1 MKKSELVLGNV
12 VKAYKGE
19 TKYEITSITEELVIL
34 NGEKEVK
41 ISTLLKNYKLVKEA
55 EAKVEVEEGPK
66 SEEVEALVAEIEE
79 RKNEK
84 ENEREFL
91 DEVDRILGER
101 AGCVE
106 EVDTDP
112 VVESEPEV
120 ESTENVEEIEENVE
134 VEPVLLNKNCFGN
147 EIIDE
152 SADNENIQKHNAIK
166 REIIIDSKEIYGIP
180 VKTIN
185 QTTIWKILKAICEKQ
200 DAEGTQVANQLFIKY
215 PEIFNNSKR
224 CLASKKKI
232 AYIDSI
238 LEEA

>member
-1 MKKSELVLGNV
+1 MKKNELVLGNV

-19 TKYEITSITEELVIL
+19 TEYEITSVSEDVVIL

-79 RKNEK
+79 R

-101 AGCVE
+101 AGYVE
-106 EVDTDP
+106 EADTDPDP

-120 ESTENVEEIEENVE
+120 ESIENVEEIEENVE
-134 VEPVLLNKNCFGN
+134 VEPVDNK
-147 EIIDE
+147 
-152 SADNENIQKHNAIK
+152 
-166 REIIIDSKEIYGIP
+166 
-180 VKTIN
+180 T
-185 QTTIWKILKAICEKQ
+185 
-200 DAEGTQVANQLFIKY
+200 
-215 PEIFNNSKR
+215 
-224 CLASKKKI
+224 
-232 AYIDSI
+232 
-238 LEEA
+238 EA

>member
-19 TKYEITSITEELVIL
+19 TEYEITSVSEDVVIL

-79 RKNEK
+79 RENEK
-84 ENEREFL
+84 EFL

-101 AGCVE
+101 AGYVE
-106 EVDTDP
+106 ETDVDP
-112 VVESEPEV
+112 VVESKPEV

-134 VEPVLLNKNCFGN
+134 VEPVDNETKTKNEPKEKKEK
-147 EIIDE
+147 EII
-152 SADNENIQKHNAIK
+152 
-166 REIIIDSKEIYGIP
+166 YG
-180 VKTIN
+180 VKVSTGVN
-185 QTTIWKILKAICEKQ
+185 QTLIWKVLKKVCENK
-200 DAEGTQVANQLFIKY
+200 DEEGIRIANELKEKY
-215 PEIFNNSKR
+215 PETFSGAVR
-224 CLASKKKI
+224 CLVSKKRI
-232 AYIDSI
+232 NYIDSI
-238 LEEA
+238 C

>member
-19 TKYEITSITEELVIL
+19 TEYEITSVSEDVVIL

-79 RKNEK
+79 RENEK

-101 AGCVE
+101 AGYVE
-106 EVDTDP
+106 EADTDPDP

-120 ESTENVEEIEENVE
+120 ESTENVEDIEENVE
-134 VEPVLLNKNCFGN
+134 VEPVNNETKTENKP
-147 EIIDE
+147 
-152 SADNENIQKHNAIK
+152 
-166 REIIIDSKEIYGIP
+166 KEKKEKEVIYGIK
-180 VKTIN
+180 VSTGVN
-185 QTTIWKILKAICEKQ
+185 QTLIWKVLKKVCENK
-200 DAEGTQVANQLFIKY
+200 DEEGIRIANELKEKY
-215 PEIFNNSKR
+215 PETFSGAVR
-224 CLASKKKI
+224 CLVSKKRI
-232 AYIDSI
+232 NYIDSI
-238 LEEA
+238 C

>member
-41 ISTLLKNYKLVKEA
+41 IYTLLKNYKLVKEV

-79 RKNEK
+79 RENEK

-101 AGCVE
+101 TGCVE
-106 EVDTDP
+106 EADADP
-112 VVESEPEV
+112 VVESEPKV
-120 ESTENVEEIEENVE
+120 ESTENVEDIEENVE
-134 VEPVLLNKNCFGN
+134 VEPVNNETEIENKP
-147 EIIDE
+147 
-152 SADNENIQKHNAIK
+152 
-166 REIIIDSKEIYGIP
+166 KEKKEKEVIYGIK
-180 VKTIN
+180 VSTGVN
-185 QTTIWKILKAICEKQ
+185 QTLIWKVLKKVCENK
-200 DAEGTQVANQLFIKY
+200 DEEGIRIANELKEKY
-215 PEIFNNSKR
+215 PETFSGAVR
-224 CLASKKKI
+224 CLVSKKRI
-232 AYIDSI
+232 NYIDSI
-238 LEEA
+238 C

>member
-19 TKYEITSITEELVIL
+19 TEYEITSVSEDVVIL

-79 RKNEK
+79 RENEK
-84 ENEREFL
+84 EFL

-101 AGCVE
+101 AGYVE
-106 EVDTDP
+106 EADTDP

-120 ESTENVEEIEENVE
+120 ESTENVEDIEENVE
-134 VEPVLLNKNCFGN
+134 VEPVNNETKTENKP
-147 EIIDE
+147 
-152 SADNENIQKHNAIK
+152 
-166 REIIIDSKEIYGIP
+166 KEKKEKEVIYGIK
-180 VKTIN
+180 VSTGVN
-185 QTTIWKILKAICEKQ
+185 QTLIWKVLKKVCENK
-200 DAEGTQVANQLFIKY
+200 DEEGIRIANELKEKY
-215 PEIFNNSKR
+215 PETFSGAVR
-224 CLASKKKI
+224 CLVSKKRI
-232 AYIDSI
+232 NYIDSI
-238 LEEA
+238 C

>member
-19 TKYEITSITEELVIL
+19 TEYEITSISEDVVVL

-41 ISTLLKNYKLVKEA
+41 TSTLLKNYKLVKEA

-79 RKNEK
+79 R

-106 EVDTDP
+106 EADTDP
-112 VVESEPEV
+112 VVESEPKV
-120 ESTENVEEIEENVE
+120 ESTENVEDIEENVE
-134 VEPVLLNKNCFGN
+134 VEPVNNETETENK
-147 EIIDE
+147 
-152 SADNENIQKHNAIK
+152 QKEK
-166 REIIIDSKEIYGIP
+166 KEKEVIYGIK
-180 VKTIN
+180 VSTGVN
-185 QTTIWKILKAICEKQ
+185 QTLIWKVLKKVCENK
-200 DAEGTQVANQLFIKY
+200 DEEGIRIANELKEKY
-215 PEIFNNSKR
+215 PETFSGAVR
-224 CLASKKKI
+224 CLVSKKRI
-232 AYIDSI
+232 NYIDSI
-238 LEEA
+238 C

>member
-19 TKYEITSITEELVIL
+19 TEYEITSVSEDVVIL

-66 SEEVEALVAEIEE
+66 SEEVEALVTEIEE
-79 RKNEK
+79 R

-101 AGCVE
+101 AGYVE
-106 EVDTDP
+106 EADTDPDP

-134 VEPVLLNKNCFGN
+134 VEPVNNKTEAKNEPKEKKEK
-147 EIIDE
+147 EII
-152 SADNENIQKHNAIK
+152 
-166 REIIIDSKEIYGIP
+166 YG
-180 VKTIN
+180 VKVSTGIN
-185 QTTIWKILKAICEKQ
+185 QTLIWKVLKKVCENK
-200 DAEGTQVANQLFIKY
+200 DEEGIRIANELKEKY
-215 PEIFNNSKR
+215 PETFSGAVR
-224 CLASKKKI
+224 CLVSKKRI
-232 AYIDSI
+232 NYIDSI
-238 LEEA
+238 C

>member
-19 TKYEITSITEELVIL
+19 TEYEITSVSEDVVIL
-34 NGEKEVK
+34 NGKKEVK

-79 RKNEK
+79 RENEK

-101 AGCVE
+101 AGYVE
-106 EVDTDP
+106 EADTDP

-120 ESTENVEEIEENVE
+120 ESTENVEDIEENVE
-134 VEPVLLNKNCFGN
+134 VEPVNNETKTENKP
-147 EIIDE
+147 
-152 SADNENIQKHNAIK
+152 
-166 REIIIDSKEIYGIP
+166 KEKKEKEVIYGIK
-180 VKTIN
+180 VSTGVN
-185 QTTIWKILKAICEKQ
+185 QTLIWKVLKKVCENK
-200 DAEGTQVANQLFIKY
+200 DEEGIRIANELKEKY
-215 PEIFNNSKR
+215 PETFSGAVR
-224 CLASKKKI
+224 CLVSKKRI
-232 AYIDSI
+232 NYIDSI
-238 LEEA
+238 C

>member
-19 TKYEITSITEELVIL
+19 TEYEITSISEGVVIL

-66 SEEVEALVAEIEE
+66 SEEVEALVTEIEE
-79 RKNEK
+79 R

-106 EVDTDP
+106 EADTDP
-112 VVESEPEV
+112 DPVAESEPEV

-134 VEPVLLNKNCFGN
+134 VEPVDNKTEAKNEPKEKKEK
-147 EIIDE
+147 EII
-152 SADNENIQKHNAIK
+152 
-166 REIIIDSKEIYGIP
+166 YG
-180 VKTIN
+180 VKVSTGIN
-185 QTTIWKILKAICEKQ
+185 QTLIWKVLKKVCENK
-200 DAEGTQVANQLFIKY
+200 DEEGIRIANELKEKY
-215 PEIFNNSKR
+215 PETFSGAVR
-224 CLASKKKI
+224 CLVSKKRI
-232 AYIDSI
+232 NYIDSI
-238 LEEA
+238 C

>member
-19 TKYEITSITEELVIL
+19 TEYEITSILEDVVVL
-34 NGEKEVK
+34 NEEKEVK
-41 ISTLLKNYKLVKEA
+41 TSTLLKNYKLVKEA

-66 SEEVEALVAEIEE
+66 SEEVEALVVEIEE
-79 RKNEK
+79 RENEKENEK

-106 EVDTDP
+106 EADTDP

-134 VEPVLLNKNCFGN
+134 VEPVNNETKTENKP
-147 EIIDE
+147 
-152 SADNENIQKHNAIK
+152 
-166 REIIIDSKEIYGIP
+166 KEKKEKEVIYGIK
-180 VKTIN
+180 VSTGVN
-185 QTTIWKILKAICEKQ
+185 QTLIWKVLKKVCENK
-200 DAEGTQVANQLFIKY
+200 DEEGIRIANELKEKY
-215 PEIFNNSKR
+215 PETFSGAVR
-224 CLASKKKI
+224 CLVSKKRI
-232 AYIDSI
+232 NYIDSI
-238 LEEA
+238 C

>member
-19 TKYEITSITEELVIL
+19 TEYEITSVSEDVVIL

-79 RKNEK
+79 R

-91 DEVDRILGER
+91 DEVDKILGER
-101 AGCVE
+101 AGYVE
-106 EVDTDP
+106 EADTDP

-120 ESTENVEEIEENVE
+120 ESTENVEDIEENVE
-134 VEPVLLNKNCFGN
+134 VEPVNNETETENKP
-147 EIIDE
+147 
-152 SADNENIQKHNAIK
+152 
-166 REIIIDSKEIYGIP
+166 KEKKEKEVIYGIK
-180 VKTIN
+180 VSTGVN
-185 QTTIWKILKAICEKQ
+185 QTLIWKVLKKVCENK
-200 DAEGTQVANQLFIKY
+200 DEEGIRIANELKEKY
-215 PEIFNNSKR
+215 PETFSGAVR
-224 CLASKKKI
+224 CLVSKKRI
-232 AYIDSI
+232 NYIDSI
-238 LEEA
+238 C

>member
-79 RKNEK
+79 RENEK

-106 EVDTDP
+106 EADTNP

-120 ESTENVEEIEENVE
+120 ESTENVEDIEENVE
-134 VEPVLLNKNCFGN
+134 VEPVNNETKTENKP
-147 EIIDE
+147 
-152 SADNENIQKHNAIK
+152 
-166 REIIIDSKEIYGIP
+166 KEKKEKEVIYGIK
-180 VKTIN
+180 VSTGVN
-185 QTTIWKILKAICEKQ
+185 QTLIWKVLKKVCENK
-200 DAEGTQVANQLFIKY
+200 DEEGIRIANELKEKY
-215 PEIFNNSKR
+215 PETFSGAVR
-224 CLASKKKI
+224 CLVSKKRI
-232 AYIDSI
+232 NYIDSI
-238 LEEA
+238 C

>member
-1 MKKSELVLGNV
+1 MKKFIVLGNV

-79 RKNEK
+79 RENEKENEK

-101 AGCVE
+101 VGCVKE
-106 EVDTDP
+106 ADTDP
-112 VVESEPEV
+112 VVESEPKV
-120 ESTENVEEIEENVE
+120 ESTENVENIEENVE
-134 VEPVLLNKNCFGN
+134 VEPVNNETETENKP
-147 EIIDE
+147 
-152 SADNENIQKHNAIK
+152 
-166 REIIIDSKEIYGIP
+166 KE
-180 VKTIN
+180 K
-185 QTTIWKILKAICEKQ
+185 KEK
-200 DAEGTQVANQLFIKY
+200 E
-215 PEIFNNSKR
+215 
-224 CLASKKKI
+224 
-232 AYIDSI
+232 
-238 LEEA
+238 

>member
-19 TKYEITSITEELVIL
+19 TEYVITSVTEELVIL

-41 ISTLLKNYKLVKEA
+41 TSTLLKNYKLVKEA
-55 EAKVEVEEGPK
+55 EVKVEVEKDPK

-79 RKNEK
+79 R

-106 EVDTDP
+106 EANTDP

-134 VEPVLLNKNCFGN
+134 VEPVDNKTETKNEPKEKKEK
-147 EIIDE
+147 EII
-152 SADNENIQKHNAIK
+152 
-166 REIIIDSKEIYGIP
+166 YG
-180 VKTIN
+180 VKVSTGIN
-185 QTTIWKILKAICEKQ
+185 QTLIWKVLKKVCENK
-200 DAEGTQVANQLFIKY
+200 DEEGIRIANELKEKY
-215 PEIFNNSKR
+215 PETFSGAVR
-224 CLASKKKI
+224 CLVSKKRI
-232 AYIDSI
+232 NYIDSI
-238 LEEA
+238 C

>member
-19 TKYEITSITEELVIL
+19 TEYEITSVSEDVVIL

-79 RKNEK
+79 K

-101 AGCVE
+101 ASYVE
-106 EVDTDP
+106 EADTDPDP

-134 VEPVLLNKNCFGN
+134 VEPVNNETKTENKP
-147 EIIDE
+147 
-152 SADNENIQKHNAIK
+152 
-166 REIIIDSKEIYGIP
+166 KEKKEKEVIYGIK
-180 VKTIN
+180 VSTGVN
-185 QTTIWKILKAICEKQ
+185 QTLIWKVLKKVCENK
-200 DAEGTQVANQLFIKY
+200 DEEGIRIANELKEKY
-215 PEIFNNSKR
+215 PETFSGAVR
-224 CLASKKKI
+224 CLVSKKRI
-232 AYIDSI
+232 NYIDSI
-238 LEEA
+238 C

>member
-19 TKYEITSITEELVIL
+19 TEYEITSITEELVIL

-41 ISTLLKNYKLVKEA
+41 TSTLLKNYKLVKEA
-55 EAKVEVEEGPK
+55 EVKVEVEEGPK
-66 SEEVEALVAEIEE
+66 SEEVEALVTEIEE
-79 RKNEK
+79 R

-106 EVDTDP
+106 EADTDPDP

-134 VEPVLLNKNCFGN
+134 VEPVDNKTETKNEPKEKKEK
-147 EIIDE
+147 EII
-152 SADNENIQKHNAIK
+152 
-166 REIIIDSKEIYGIP
+166 YG
-180 VKTIN
+180 VKVSTGIN
-185 QTTIWKILKAICEKQ
+185 QTLIWKVLKKVCENK
-200 DAEGTQVANQLFIKY
+200 DEEGIRIANELKEKY
-215 PEIFNNSKR
+215 PETFSGAVR
-224 CLASKKKI
+224 CLVSKKRI
-232 AYIDSI
+232 NYIDSI
-238 LEEA
+238 C